1 MGRRVVAALLIW
13 TILVAAWAVFVF
25 GGHVQMCLGPLNVT
39 PESCR
44 AAMGLPP
51 QTNWDRFMDGPGLPV
66 ALIVAGWLVIVIASR
81 WRKRQRG
88 GL

>member
-1 MGRRVVAALLIW
+1 MTRRIAAALLIW
-13 TILVAAWAVFVF
+13 TILVVGWAILVF

-44 AAMGLPP
+44 LALGLAPE
-51 QTNWDRFMDGPGLPV
+51 TDWDRFANGPGMLV
-66 ALIVAGWLVIVIASR
+66 AVVVGWLVMLATGH
-81 WRKRQRG
+81 WRRRQRG

>member
-1 MGRRVVAALLIW
+1 MTRGVVAALLIW
-13 TILVAAWAVFVF
+13 TSLVTAWALFVL
-25 GGHVQMCLGPLNVT
+25 GGHVQMCLGPMGVT

-44 AAMGLPP
+44 VALGLPP
-51 QTNWDRFMDGPGLPV
+51 ATDWDRFVQGPGPLVV
-66 ALIVAGWLVIVIASR
+66 AIVVGWLVTLLVSR